1 MPLLDLFTNAAT
13 QNVKNIL
20 HLLREVF
27 QQGRRMNLET
37 IVAAFLPLL
46 VKKAAN

>member
-1 MPLLDLFTNAAT
+1 MPLLDLFTNGAT

-27 QQGRRMNLET
+27 QHGSRMNLEV

-46 VKKAAN
+46 IKKAAN

>member
-1 MPLLDLFTNAAT
+1 MLDLFTNGAT

-27 QQGRRMNLET
+27 QHGSRMNLEV

-46 VKKAAN
+46 IKKAAN